1 MPNKS
6 LKDAFSKEL
15 VFALDICQRAGK
27 VANDYF
33 QEGVSAEMKD
43 DGSPVTK
50 ADKEVER
57 IIRGAINSTFPEDG
71 ILGEEE
77 GETFAKGSSS
87 GRRWILDP
95 IDGTHGF
102 ARGIPVFS
110 TLLALEQDGEV
121 VLGVVNAP
129 GMNETFWAEKGKG
142 AFRNGQRVYVS
153 EVCEISEAMF
163 NFGGPSRILELGL
176 WDAFTETVKKTSRQ
190 RGFGD
195 YYGFGLVIDG
205 RSEAMLEVG
214 VKPWDIAPMKILVE
228 EAGGKFVDLK
238 GGDSVHQGS
247 CLITNEALHD
257 EFKTLLRIGN

>member
-1 MPNKS
+1 MPSKS
-6 LKDAFSKEL
+6 LKGAFSKEL
-15 VFALDICQRAGK
+15 VFALDICQHGGK
-27 VANDYF
+27 VAFDYF
-33 QEGVSAEMKD
+33 QQGVRAEMKD

-57 IIRGAINSTFPEDG
+57 IIRGAINATFPDDG

-77 GETFAKGSSS
+77 GESFAEGSAS

-110 TLLALEQDGEV
+110 TLLALEEDGEV
-121 VLGVVNAP
+121 ILGIVHAP
-129 GMNETFWAEKGKG
+129 GMGETFWAEKGRG
-142 AFRNGQRVYVS
+142 AFRNGKRVYVS

-176 WDAFTETVKKTSRQ
+176 WDAFTETVRKTSRQ

-228 EAGGKFVDLK
+228 EAGGRFVDLK
-238 GGDSVHQGS
+238 GGNSVHDGS
-247 CLITNEALHD
+247 CLITNAALHE
-257 EFKTLLRIGN
+257 EFKRLLRIG

>member
-1 MPNKS
+1 MPHKS
-6 LKDAFSKEL
+6 LKGAFSKEL
-15 VFALDICQRAGK
+15 VFALDICQHGGK
-27 VANDYF
+27 IANEYF
-33 QEGVSAEMKD
+33 QRGISAEMKD

-57 IIRGAINSTFPEDG
+57 IIRGAINKTFPEDG

-77 GETFAKGSSS
+77 GETFAKGSAS

-110 TLLALEQDGEV
+110 TLLALEQDGEI
-121 VLGVVNAP
+121 VLGIVHAP
-129 GMNETFWAEKGKG
+129 AMGETFWAEKGKG
-142 AFRNGQRVYVS
+142 TFKNGKRVYVS
-153 EVCEISEAMF
+153 EISKISESMF
-163 NFGGPSRILELGL
+163 NFGAPSRIIDLGL
-176 WDAFTETVKKTSRQ
+176 WDGFTETIKQTYRQ

-214 VKPWDIAPMKILVE
+214 VKPWDVAPMKILVE
-228 EAGGKFVDLK
+228 EAGGRFVDIE
-238 GGDSVHQGS
+238 GGTSIQLGS
-247 CLITNEALHD
+247 CLITNDALHD
-257 EFKTLLRIGN
+257 DFKSLLGIG